1 MEKNSECCGAKGA
14 AKNGCLPDY
23 SKICKTPG
31 NYNGKKS
38 VTIGHNTL
46 NCDTAIQ
53 HGMYQHLD
61 FATLKCD
68 DFSNKYNHDLEFLLA
83 PSCCSDW

>member
-1 MEKNSECCGAKGA
+1 MEKNSECCGAKGM

-31 NYNGKKS
+31 NYDGKKS

-46 NCDTAIQ
+46 TCDTAIQ

-61 FATLKCD
+61 SIIPIKDILVNNAVK
-68 DFSNKYNHDLEFLLA
+68 SQQ
-83 PSCCSDW
+83 